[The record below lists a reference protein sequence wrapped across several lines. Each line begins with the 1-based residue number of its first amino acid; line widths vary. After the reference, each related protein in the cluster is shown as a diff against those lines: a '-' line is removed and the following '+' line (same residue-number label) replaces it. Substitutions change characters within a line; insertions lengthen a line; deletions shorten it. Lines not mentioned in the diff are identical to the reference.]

1 MHEIQNML
9 VFMKISCQKLVFPRN
24 NVPASPGKITAC
36 QIIKTNLRD
45 NNKFTF
51 TIWLSLIQDRC
62 SFKIGLHN
70 IKEDTSLIVTK
81 NLCQTNEAIYGSVSC
96 LICNMKCKLD
106 SVWLTSNIVW
116 CLQPSLCLVSDM
128 NCLISRIPPLWNTG
142 CIKSTDTFIER
153 NNFHICP
160 NFQV

>member
-9 VFMKISCQKLVFPRN
+9 VFMKISCQKLVFPRD
-24 NVPASPGKITAC
+24 NVPASQGKIQAC

-106 SVWLTSNIVW
+106 WQATLSDVFSPAYALFQTWIV
-116 CLQPSLCLVSDM
+116 LYPGYHLCGTLAV
-128 NCLISRIPPLWNTG
+128 
-142 CIKSTDTFIER
+142 
-153 NNFHICP
+153 
-160 NFQV
+160 